1 MSSQRLQEQLSRVKT
16 WTPGGSPQ
24 PDLSPVSSTSCFA
37 DRGNKMC
44 TALNQKYCADGTYPG
59 HKDCPFYKPIEKH
72 QESRKKAMR
81 KIQDL
86 EAYIEASIMRKYY
99 SPKVAREKEE

>member
-1 MSSQRLQEQLSRVKT
+1 MSSQRLQEQTCRVKM
-16 WTPGGSPQ
+16 WTPGGIPQ
-24 PDLSPVSSTSCFA
+24 AASSTDCFA

-44 TALNQKYCADGTYPG
+44 AALNQKYCADGTYPSR
-59 HKDCPFYKPIEKH
+59 KDCPFYKSVERH

-86 EAYIEASIMRKYY
+86 EPYLEAAIMRKYY
-99 SPKVAREKEE
+99 SPKVARKKEE